1 MMHVYKVYFIPFI
14 VCKLFIYTSRA
25 ILHLQST
32 CVAKQMYVKIN
43 EHVHVYNTHLLDYL
57 S

>member
-1 MMHVYKVYFIPFI
+1 MQTV
-14 VCKLFIYTSRA
+14 YTSKA

-43 EHVHVYNTHLLDYL
+43 EHVHVYNTDLLDYQ